1 MKLTLFIPKTIAVV
15 SDGVYT
21 FMVEQIAQGTVR
33 VTKLLFG
40 DIVDENTYT
49 ADNEAIDAMSKGSF
63 TVTALVELTG
73 EKHVKPIFDGAFTG
87 KVDVLGSNH
96 AEELIAVANVDNKP
110 NGELKD
116 GLAVWSEECAI
127 STPVIVVSN
136 WNEI

>member
-1 MKLTLFIPKTIAVV
+1 MRLTVFIPTTIAVV

-21 FMVEQIAQGTVR
+21 FMIERVANKAVT
-33 VTKLLFG
+33 VTKFLFG
-40 DIVDENTYT
+40 DAVDENTYT
-49 ADNEAIDAMSKGSF
+49 ADNEAIDAISKGGF
-63 TVTALVELTG
+63 TVDALVALTG
-73 EKHVKPIFDGAFTG
+73 EKYVKPIFDGEFTG